1 MFCSYFWCFL
11 HAFLS
16 CNCLQMSHYLPVI
29 MNSKKITHTHTHTIT
44 CLLEHHL
51 TFQSKQNLPW
61 KGAFLFCPFQ
71 TCFDT
76 QVSHLGTQLR
86 WKEMIGVHF
95 QTTLSRIFLA
105 PWNFSLWV
113 VQVGSSCSSQIW
125 DAPLA
130 AITDPLFPSIL
141 IHLGQLGTLLP
152 FPGTTGYSLVLP
164 NLPWVPEKWR

>member
-1 MFCSYFWCFL
+1 MLFFL
-11 HAFLS
+11 VTAYKWVITYL
-16 CNCLQMSHYLPVI
+16 LLWIPRKSH
-29 MNSKKITHTHTHTIT
+29 THTHTHTQYHMFARASSDFPINT
-44 CLLEHHL
+44 KFAME
-51 TFQSKQNLPW
+51 
-61 KGAFLFCPFQ
+61 GAFLFCLFQ

-86 WKEMIGVHF
+86 WKEMVGVHF
-95 QTTLSRIFLA
+95 QTTLSRIFLT

-113 VQVGSSCSSQIW
+113 AHVSSSCGSHIW

-152 FPGTTGYSLVLP
+152 FSGTTGYSLVLP
-164 NLPWVPEKWR
+164 KLPWVPEKRR